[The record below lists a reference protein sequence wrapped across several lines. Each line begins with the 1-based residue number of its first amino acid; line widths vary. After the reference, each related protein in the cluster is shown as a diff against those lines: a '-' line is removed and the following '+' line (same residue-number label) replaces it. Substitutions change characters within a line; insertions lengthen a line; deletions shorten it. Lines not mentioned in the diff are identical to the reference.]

1 MAHRGTAWGRLV
13 RVVVWLFVV
22 IGVPS
27 YLWFLHEA
35 ARDWAEQ
42 LADGDAVR
50 TWLPRTS
57 LPYVAPLVAFSWT
70 MLAASSWWRG
80 RSSRLYLGS
89 AFERVLVVAVAV
101 LSVFTGVSGADDRDA
116 SAVIATV
123 ALTTV
128 GMVGLWLLPPALSPR
143 LLDALPNRRAA
154 S

>member
-1 MAHRGTAWGRLV
+1 MTQRGTAWGRLV
-13 RVVVWLFVV
+13 TAVVWLFVV
-22 IGVPS
+22 IGVPL

-42 LADGDAVR
+42 LADGDAVH

-70 MLAASSWWRG
+70 VLAAVSWWRG

-101 LSVFTGVSGADDRDA
+101 LSVYTGVAGAGDRDA
-116 SAVIATV
+116 SDVIVTV
-123 ALTTV
+123 MLTTV
-128 GMVGLWLLPPALSPR
+128 GMVSLWLLPPAVSPR
-143 LLDALPNRRAA
+143 LLDALPNRRPV